1 MGGFYSQFLFKM
13 PLMLMNGKVMAGECG
28 SMSCL
33 RYSVLLLFPL
43 SLWLVSCSI
52 INTKIGTVSFT
63 ERLAAFPT
71 TAPIDSA
78 GQLHWNKYAVP
89 FIEAESDRDGFFLL
103 GAIHAH
109 LRLGQMELLKRLAS
123 GRISELV
130 GPLANDLDHT
140 IRILDLGRG
149 SNKVVESMTHETKEL
164 LSTFVAGINWYQN
177 ELEQLP
183 PEFQLFQ
190 MEREQ
195 WRVED
200 VLLMTRLAGI
210 DLSWMFYFGFLQ
222 IEEDSLRERLWNDF
236 LEGNEIRTQRDM
248 LAMTLHDMAI
258 EPATQL
264 LLHMSK
270 TGSNAVVISGDRTQH
285 GAALLASDP
294 HLGTSVPNF
303 WLLAGIRT
311 PNFKVVGMMIPGV
324 PFFALGRNEHIAWGG
339 TNLRALSTHLYKV
352 DPQEISAR
360 EEQIRTRWWF
370 DTTRIVRDSTLGPI
384 ISDAPFFP
392 GNSDPIALYWVGHQG
407 TSDEVTSFLRANR
420 AHTFD
425 EFLQS
430 FESYGVSGQNMLY
443 GDDEGNIGHL
453 LAYHQPLLK
462 DADRTMDLSKSRENV
477 PSSFRSALELPY
489 RYNPN
494 SGYVCSA
501 NDKSFKTEIPLS
513 LSYADPSRALRMAE
527 LIESKQI
534 ISSDDAKELQQD
546 VRSLSSL
553 ALRDLLLS
561 TLTTVETTVLEEDSR
576 VHKMY
581 QAFSEWDGF
590 YHTDSPGALAFHLI
604 ISESIPEIF
613 EEFAPDEQER
623 AMMLR
628 GALWQKVLRQR
639 VRSQEDRQIVA
650 RVVVKALQN
659 TRKEFTRYGTWGA
672 MHQHHIQH
680 ILGRLPLIGSR
691 FRFEQF
697 EAPGSS
703 DTLYKSAHG
712 FSLEPHA
719 VAYGAQARFIAE
731 LHNPDENYFVLLGGQ
746 DGWIRSEN
754 FLDQIP
760 LWKAGEYMR
769 LPLSTEGVRKSYP
782 WTIEIATTKIATMKP
797 SSESLNDE

>member
-1 MGGFYSQFLFKM
+1 MGGFYSHIFSKMLF
-13 PLMLMNGKVMAGECG
+13 MLMNREVVVGEYG

-33 RYSVLLLFPL
+33 RYAVLFLLPL

-52 INTKIGTVSFT
+52 INTKTDAASFT

-71 TAPIDSA
+71 TAPIDSS
-78 GQLHWNKYAVP
+78 GRIHWNEYAVP

-123 GRISELV
+123 GRASELV

-149 SNKVVESMTHETKEL
+149 SNKVIENMSHEIKQL
-164 LSTFVAGINWYQN
+164 LSAFVAGINWYQN
-177 ELEQLP
+177 ALEQLP

-195 WRVED
+195 WGIED

-222 IEEDSLRERLWNDF
+222 IEEDSLRKRLWQEF
-236 LEGNEIRTQRDM
+236 LEGNEIRIQPNM
-248 LAMTLHDMAI
+248 LTRTLHDMGI

-311 PNFKVVGMMIPGV
+311 PDFQVVGMMIPGV

-339 TNLRALSTHLYKV
+339 TNLRAMSTHLYKV
-352 DPQEISAR
+352 KPQELSSR
-360 EEQIRTRWWF
+360 EEHIRTRWWF
-370 DTTRIVRDSTLGPI
+370 DTTRMIRDSTLGPI

-392 GNSDPIALYWVGHQG
+392 ENSDPIALYWVGHQG
-407 TSDEVTSFLRANR
+407 ASDEVTSFLRANR

-425 EFLQS
+425 EFLKS

-443 GDDEGNIGHL
+443 GDHEGNIGHL
-453 LAYHQPLLK
+453 LAYHQPLLE
-462 DADRTMDLSKSRENV
+462 DADRTMDLFKGRENI

-489 RYNPN
+489 RYNPA
-494 SGYVCSA
+494 SGYIASA

-527 LIESKQI
+527 LIESKQV
-534 ISSDDAKELQQD
+534 ISSDDAKALQQD

-561 TLTTVETTVLEEDSR
+561 TLTTVETTALKEDSR
-576 VHKMY
+576 VDEMY

-590 YHTDSPGALAFHLI
+590 YHTDSTGALAFHLV

-613 EEFAPDEQER
+613 EEFFPDEQER
-623 AMMLR
+623 SMMLR
-628 GALWQKVLRQR
+628 GGLWQKVLRQR
-639 VRSQEDRQIVA
+639 VRSEEDRQAIA
-650 RVVVKALQN
+650 RHVVQALEH
-659 TRKEFTRYGTWGA
+659 TRKEFARYGTWGA

-680 ILGRLPLIGSR
+680 ILGRLPIIGSR

-712 FSLEPHA
+712 FSLEPHS
-719 VAYGAQARFIAE
+719 VSYGAQARFIAE
-731 LHNPDENYFVLLGGQ
+731 LDNPDENYFVLLGGQ

-769 LPLSTEGVRKSYP
+769 LPLSPEGVSKSYP
-782 WTIEIATTKIATMKP
+782 WTTEITSTKITSTKA